1 MDRDK
6 RETEKRPARSTIR
19 PATNEESMVRRL
31 RSLVLEEWFIL
42 VVLSLGVTLVLSSA
56 FIKYGPTYH
65 VGDVADQNIK
75 AQHDLLVEDEQS
87 TSKKRE
93 EAAHESPLVFD
104 LDGSVAAGAIQR
116 LNAAFE
122 TQRQQLQKHLDV
134 LAANQAKYAAVGD
147 VESLSGGLVRPKPQ
161 ETSNHSDSPGLRQF
175 AVEQQGVFAQALGID
190 VPDAIY
196 NTLIKSRFN
205 QAIQDLAKQWL
216 QKVLERGV
224 LAHRPSV
231 IQNENKGLIIR
242 NVQSKRETSVASAKD
257 LIDLADARQYL
268 QDQAASQ
275 PASTEPGVIRAALM
289 LSSQLVSPNL
299 SFNLNETENRKEE
312 AVQSVKPVFIQIK
325 RNEML
330 VREGQRI
337 GPEELLKLRNHEQKT
352 AKHNPLIIFLS
363 LLLLTALFILVFV
376 SVAQHHLPDFRL
388 SSRDLV
394 FLAILLVLLCILART
409 TTALIDSI
417 GDQLAYLSGKAML
430 YAVPL
435 TAGAMFCCIFFGVSV
450 SLIFSLLLMIMTGY
464 FWGKDFYLNFYF
476 LLGSFVAANGVASC
490 RNRMA
495 PIHAGAVVGTCNVGI
510 IVLVALMQDQ
520 IGPAAVL
527 VQCLCGF
534 CGGVFAGVL
543 VTGFAP
549 LAEMLFGYT
558 TDIKLLELASM
569 DQPLLQELML
579 QSPGTYHHS
588 VIVSNMVE
596 AAAKA
601 IGANS

>member
-1 MDRDK
+1 
-6 RETEKRPARSTIR
+6 
-19 PATNEESMVRRL
+19 
-31 RSLVLEEWFIL
+31 
-42 VVLSLGVTLVLSSA
+42 
-56 FIKYGPTYH
+56 
-65 VGDVADQNIK
+65 
-75 AQHDLLVEDEQS
+75 
-87 TSKKRE
+87 
-93 EAAHESPLVFD
+93 
-104 LDGSVAAGAIQR
+104 
-116 LNAAFE
+116 
-122 TQRQQLQKHLDV
+122 
-134 LAANQAKYAAVGD
+134 
-147 VESLSGGLVRPKPQ
+147 
-161 ETSNHSDSPGLRQF
+161 
-175 AVEQQGVFAQALGID
+175 
-190 VPDAIY
+190 
-196 NTLIKSRFN
+196 
-205 QAIQDLAKQWL
+205 
-216 QKVLERGV
+216 
-224 LAHRPSV
+224 
-231 IQNENKGLIIR
+231 
-242 NVQSKRETSVASAKD
+242 
-257 LIDLADARQYL
+257 
-268 QDQAASQ
+268 
-275 PASTEPGVIRAALM
+275 
-289 LSSQLVSPNL
+289 
-299 SFNLNETENRKEE
+299 
-312 AVQSVKPVFIQIK
+312 
-325 RNEML
+325 
-330 VREGQRI
+330 
-337 GPEELLKLRNHEQKT
+337 
-352 AKHNPLIIFLS
+352 
-363 LLLLTALFILVFV
+363 
-376 SVAQHHLPDFRL
+376 
-388 SSRDLV
+388 
-394 FLAILLVLLCILART
+394 
-409 TTALIDSI
+409 ALIDSI

-601 IGANS
+601 IGANSLLAKVAAYYHDIGKLKKPLYFIENQAEGENRHEKLAPSMSSLILISHVKEGVELARQHKLGQPIMDIISQHHGTRLISFFYQKALEAREKNKTSKGAELPPIEVEDYRYPGPKPQTKEAGLVMLADVVEAACRALPEPTSARIQGLVSKLVNNVFIDGQLDECELTLKDLHQIAKRFNQILATIHHKRIEYPAITPRDGKSKVNADPNQRETKTDRDRPAAAEEVGQVDLKRLGLH